1 MRPRRRYHRETVP
14 DMRVIILPPRVVY
27 SHMVSLVDK
36 IKDVF
41 TDTEESEMY
50 TYECTGC
57 GTQFESAKR
66 NVGEVRCP
74 ECGASKVKD
83 ATITS

>member
-1 MRPRRRYHRETVP
+1 MK
-14 DMRVIILPPRVVY
+14 IIFLPPWVLNSY
-27 SHMVSLVDK
+27 TMSLVDK
-36 IKDVF
+36 IKDMF
-41 TDTEESEMY
+41 SDTEESEMY

-74 ECGASKVKD
+74 ECGASKVTD
-83 ATITS
+83 ATIVS